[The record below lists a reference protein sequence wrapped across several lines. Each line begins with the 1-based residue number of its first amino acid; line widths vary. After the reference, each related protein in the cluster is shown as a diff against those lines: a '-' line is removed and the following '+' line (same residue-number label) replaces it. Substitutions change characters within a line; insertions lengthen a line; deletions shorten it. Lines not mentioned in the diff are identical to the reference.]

1 MIILEDTRQQEGK
14 HKNIEN
20 YFKHS
25 GIRIERCCLYAGD
38 YVIANDQSRAVD
50 TKQDVMEIIKDILS
64 ADHDRFK
71 RECLRAQ
78 EAGIKLLILIEEPLP
93 EGGLKNWKAPRD
105 AKGKPF
111 SGVKGETLRRAMITM
126 TAKYGVRFRFCD
138 PKETG
143 RAIVEY
149 LTEGVLP

>member
-1 MIILEDTRQQEGK
+1 MDVTTITQLVGSLGFPIVACCYLAWMHNDSETR
-14 HKNIEN
+14 
-20 YFKHS
+20 HS
-25 GIRIERCCLYAGD
+25 EERKEM
-38 YVIANDQSRAVD
+38 VD
-50 TKQDVMEIIKDILS
+50 AINRNTMVMEIIKDILS